1 MYFLTQ
7 KINVSARH
15 IGKTKNNSVLS
26 KKQKP
31 IVLKKGCHWWFH
43 LSDSGKVVN

>member
-7 KINVSARH
+7 KINVSARD

-26 KKQKP
+26 KKQK
-31 IVLKKGCHWWFH
+31 KKTKTNSVKER
-43 LSDSGKVVN
+43 LPLVVSLE